1 MYSTNTRQIKAA
13 LVEQAFHGTTQ
24 VRCQWGQVVAVSRW
38 KGQLRVMIRGW
49 RRWYPVESVRI
60 EGAGPQL
67 LQEQPTEMSL
77 RPHANGLPALRW
89 RAGSARGRC
98 SPPAG
103 CSHS

>member
-60 EGAGPQL
+60 DGAGPQL
-67 LQEQPTEMSL
+67 LQEQVLFLPAGGMLARSPTE
-77 RPHANGLPALRW
+77 PAR
-89 RAGSARGRC
+89 RAGE
-98 SPPAG
+98 
-103 CSHS
+103 